1 MYKRQDLVSNQNN
14 GEIEFAYVDG
24 FAPEFKD
31 FSFENNIGSM
41 SVVET
46 DFGFHVIEILSQGK
60 KQKAVKVG
68 NLALK
73 IEPSERTRDSIYN
86 VASKFEIAVDENN
99 FRNYAREN
107 NYNVSSANNIG
118 KLDET
123 LPLVGKQRSIVRWAY
138 EDDTNNGDI
147 KRFSLQDGG
156 YVIAML
162 SSVNENGM
170 MSYEKSSSAVL
181 PRVKNKIKGEKIA
194 AMVKASNLDEIASE
208 FNVDVQTSL
217 SVNMKSPVISGVG
230 NEPAV
235 VGYAM
240 GISKDVTS
248 KAIIGNTGVFY
259 IYVTD
264 RRISSG
270 LQNYS
275 NMINVINATRSG
287 NVRAGSFNAL
297 KDEAE
302 IEDFRSMFY

>member
-1 MYKRQDLVSNQNN
+1 
-14 GEIEFAYVDG
+14 
-24 FAPEFKD
+24 
-31 FSFENNIGSM
+31 
-41 SVVET
+41 
-46 DFGFHVIEILSQGK
+46 
-60 KQKAVKVG
+60 
-68 NLALK
+68 
-73 IEPSERTRDSIYN
+73 
-86 VASKFEIAVDENN
+86 
-99 FRNYAREN
+99 
-107 NYNVSSANNIG
+107 
-118 KLDET
+118 
-123 LPLVGKQRSIVRWAY
+123 
-138 EDDTNNGDI
+138 
-147 KRFSLQDGG
+147 
-156 YVIAML
+156 ML
-162 SSVNENGM
+162 NSVNENGM

-194 AMVKASNLDEIASE
+194 AMVKVSNLDEIASE

-275 NMINVINATRSG
+275 NIINVINATRSG

>member
-1 MYKRQDLVSNQNN
+1 
-14 GEIEFAYVDG
+14 
-24 FAPEFKD
+24 
-31 FSFENNIGSM
+31 
-41 SVVET
+41 
-46 DFGFHVIEILSQGK
+46 
-60 KQKAVKVG
+60 
-68 NLALK
+68 
-73 IEPSERTRDSIYN
+73 
-86 VASKFEIAVDENN
+86 
-99 FRNYAREN
+99 
-107 NYNVSSANNIG
+107 
-118 KLDET
+118 
-123 LPLVGKQRSIVRWAY
+123 
-138 EDDTNNGDI
+138 
-147 KRFSLQDGG
+147 
-156 YVIAML
+156 
-162 SSVNENGM
+162 
-170 MSYEKSSSAVL
+170 
-181 PRVKNKIKGEKIA
+181 
-194 AMVKASNLDEIASE
+194 LDEIASE

-248 KAIIGNTGVFY
+248 KAIVGNTGVFY

-275 NMINVINATRSG
+275 NIINVINATRSG